1 MKEKK
6 EICKQMAI
14 CVHKLYGSSLA
25 ESRAICRY
33 ICDQY
38 ADRGNRTLLG
48 REEDGAVGRAAIEQ
62 WIESEAQ
69 AFNPPSLAI
78 AFQLTFAPLM
88 GRATDMAVVEQNQAK
103 LAKVLDV
110 YEQRL
115 AESQYFAGDE
125 FTLADL
131 VHMPNTEILA
141 SKTVTAGLITER
153 KNLSRWWDEISGR
166 PSWKKVVEL
175 QSAPQPS
182 KS

>member
-1 MKEKK
+1 
-6 EICKQMAI
+6 
-14 CVHKLYGSSLA
+14 
-25 ESRAICRY
+25 
-33 ICDQY
+33 
-38 ADRGNRTLLG
+38 
-48 REEDGAVGRAAIEQ
+48 
-62 WIESEAQ
+62 
-69 AFNPPSLAI
+69 
-78 AFQLTFAPLM
+78 M

-131 VHMPNTEILA
+131 VHMPNTEILT
-141 SKTVTAGLITER
+141 SKTETAGLITER

-175 QSAPQPS
+175 QSVPRPS